1 MRVPD
6 PFTRVPMI
14 RALRLAALLT
24 CIVVSACQPAVD
36 ITAATTTLLDT
47 DRAWGRLASANA
59 SVDSIVDYWTSDA
72 RVILPGQPIVVGAE
86 ALRGMVA
93 SMQAIPG
100 FRIEWTPD
108 SAVVAPSGDVGFT
121 FGTNRITAP
130 DAQGV
135 LRTTEGRYVTWWRL
149 EADGRW
155 RCSVDISNEGPS
167 AVPTVAVP

>member
-1 MRVPD
+1 MN
-6 PFTRVPMI
+6 
-14 RALRLAALLT
+14 RALRLAGLVA
-24 CIVVSACQPAVD
+24 CIMISACQPSVD
-36 ITAATTTLLDT
+36 ITAATTTLIET

-59 SVDSIVDYWTSDA
+59 SVDSIVGYWTSDA
-72 RVILPGQPIVVGAE
+72 RVILPGQPIVVGTE

-108 SAVVAPSGDVGFT
+108 TAIVSPSGDVGYT

-135 LRTTEGRYVTWWRL
+135 LRTIEGRYVTWWRL

-155 RCSVDISNEGPS
+155 RCSVDISNEGPPD
-167 AVPTVAVP
+167 VPTAAAP